1 VTEPWPLPP
10 EGEFEVIE
18 HTWIPMADGLR
29 LSARLWLP
37 QSRGPVPA
45 VLEYIPYR
53 KRDGYRAHDDIWGP
67 TLARHGFAYARVDV
81 RGSGESEG
89 VLTDEYSEAELADGE
104 AVIAWLAAQPWCS
117 GAVGMRGISW
127 GGINSLQIAAR
138 RPPALKAIMPLACM
152 DDRYTDDAHY
162 IGGALGNTNLQWGL
176 SFKLVMAAPPDP
188 AIVGD
193 AWEAMWRARLAA
205 TPSIVETWLSHQR
218 YDAYWKRGSIR
229 EDWGAI
235 AVPTYLVAGWRD
247 TYAGAIARLF
257 ERLSVPKKA
266 LIGPWGHTYPY
277 LAQPRGLDWAHE
289 ELRWWTH
296 WLTGVETGIMDE
308 PMFCA
313 FMPDTGASE
322 AGVEG
327 RWIAEPR
334 WPPATQPLTLHLGER
349 GLSEALQAPSSAT
362 IDGARIV
369 GLTKPEWL
377 NRPPLEQSF
386 DDARSL
392 TFDTAPLDDAQE
404 ILGVPAVRLRLS
416 ADQPIAHIAAR
427 LTEVHPDNRSELVTW
442 GVLNLTH
449 RRSHETPKPL
459 NPGEAF
465 DVELSLAA
473 VAHRFKPGSRIR
485 LALSESL
492 WPLVWPPP
500 KRAML
505 TIALGESSLVL
516 PVRPPDAAPTPF
528 SIPERRAPER
538 PPKPREQPAGPD
550 ADGWVRLTMESSPA
564 TTHVDAADMNV
575 TRSRSERLAMRE
587 GEPMSC
593 RWTHEGAQAWKRG
606 DWNCAV
612 EAFIDLTATTAERFQ
627 LMERLTARLDGV
639 VIFERETTSEID
651 RDLM

>member
-1 VTEPWPLPP
+1 MSEPWPLPP
-10 EGEFEVIE
+10 EGDFEVIE

-37 QSRGPVPA
+37 QSRGRVPA

-104 AVIAWLAAQPWCS
+104 AVIAWLAARPWCS

-127 GGINSLQIAAR
+127 GGINTLQIAAR
-138 RPPALKAIMPLACM
+138 RPPALKAIMPMGCM

-193 AWEAMWRARLAA
+193 AWEAMWRERLAA
-205 TPSIVETWLSHQR
+205 TPDIVQTWLSHQR
-218 YDAYWKRGSIR
+218 YDGYWKRGSIR
-229 EDWGAI
+229 EDWSAI
-235 AVPTYLVAGWRD
+235 QVPTYIVAGWRD
-247 TYAGAIARLF
+247 TYSGAIARLF

-296 WLTGVETGIMDE
+296 WLSGVETGIMDE
-308 PMFCA
+308 PVLRA
-313 FMPDTGASE
+313 FIPDAAALGS
-322 AGVEG
+322 GGEG
-327 RWIAEPR
+327 RWVTEPS
-334 WPPATQPLTLHLGER
+334 WPPANKALTLQLGTA
-349 GLSEALQAPSSAT
+349 GLSETQQPSSSAK
-362 IDGARIV
+362 IDGRRIV

-392 TFDTAPLDDAQE
+392 TFDTAPLDDARE
-404 ILGVPAVRLRLS
+404 ILGVPIVRLRLS

-427 LTEVHPDNRSELVTW
+427 LTEVHPDGRSELVTW

-459 NPGEAF
+459 NPGDAF
-465 DVELSLAA
+465 DVELLLAA

-492 WPLVWPPP
+492 WPLVWPSPE
-500 KRAML
+500 RTEL
-505 TIALGESSLVL
+505 TVALGESSLVL
-516 PVRPPDAAPTPF
+516 PVRPPESESAPI

-538 PPKPREQPAGPD
+538 PPKPREQPAARD
-550 ADGWVRLTMESSPA
+550 ADGWVRFTVESSPA
-564 TTHVDAADMNV
+564 TTHVAAADMNV

-612 EAFIDLTATTAERFQ
+612 EAFIDLTATAERFQ

-639 VIFERETTSEID
+639 VIFEHETSSEID